1 MTKQA
6 RGATKTAS
14 AQRLREALTTMVRQ
28 RGDSASPPALTATA
42 LCELVG
48 ISRNALYRYHPD
60 VVQAL
65 HAAQQKHLRHPDNAG
80 RAARLR
86 RDNAALREQLTKL
99 AALVDHYFAAWQETR
114 LQLERRDRELAEVR
128 RAHKPQVVSLH
139 R

>member
-1 MTKQA
+1 MVPI
-6 RGATKTAS
+6 
-14 AQRLREALTTMVRQ
+14 AL
-28 RGDSASPPALTATA
+28 L
-42 LCELVG
+42 
-48 ISRNALYRYHPD
+48 
-60 VVQAL
+60 
-65 HAAQQKHLRHPDNAG
+65 AG

-128 RAHKPQVVSLH
+128 RAHKPQVVSLQ